1 MNRRTFLLQPGAA
14 AILAAVGPGG
24 TMAAAP
30 EGRPLRRDAE
40 IERRV
45 ARYVQVYD
53 SQGNHRTATAGDIA
67 AATWLQAEVR
77 AMGAGAQLEDFPID
91 RVDPGPAYVEVG
103 GRRID
108 GVPVFD
114 AAFSDAG
121 GIKGR
126 LGALGSDAEIALVE
140 SDPFV
145 LLEPQR
151 EQRSAVAEARKSKHK
166 AAIVLTRGSV
176 PGVFLLNAIGF
187 MSPSGPPMLQVSSV
201 DSERLKRHAARLDEA
216 TVVVQAGRTPTQA
229 SNVVVSFAGKDP
241 SLAPLVVS
249 TPRSGW
255 WQCAGERGGG
265 IACWLESIRAVAAAR
280 PERDVVCVAF
290 SGHET
295 GFIGIDD
302 FLARRP
308 GLAKR
313 AALWMHYGTNIGVPD
328 QENLVNVSEPAVSRS
343 LSDALEAKGLGIDH
357 LAAAGVL
364 PRGEARTIHR
374 AGARYLSL
382 VCGTDYFHHP
392 ADRWP
397 EAVDVARLGAY
408 ASAFSAMVAEVAMR
422 KT

>member
-67 AATWLQAEVR
+67 AAMWLQAEVR
-77 AMGAGAQLEDFPID
+77 AIGPAAQLEDFPID

-216 TVVVQAGRTPTQA
+216 TVVVQAARTPTHA

-308 GLAKR
+308 GLAK
-313 AALWMHYGTNIGVPD
+313 
-328 QENLVNVSEPAVSRS
+328 
-343 LSDALEAKGLGIDH
+343 
-357 LAAAGVL
+357 
-364 PRGEARTIHR
+364 
-374 AGARYLSL
+374 
-382 VCGTDYFHHP
+382 
-392 ADRWP
+392 
-397 EAVDVARLGAY
+397 
-408 ASAFSAMVAEVAMR
+408 
-422 KT
+422 

>member
-1 MNRRTFLLQPGAA
+1 MNRRAFLVRPAATAIVA
-14 AILAAVGPGG
+14 AISPSF
-24 TMAAAP
+24 TMAASTSD
-30 EGRPLRRDAE
+30 RPLRRDAA

-45 ARYVQVYD
+45 AQYVQAYD

-67 AATWLQAEVR
+67 AAQWLQAEIR
-77 AMGAGAQLEDFPID
+77 AMGVTPQLEDFAID
-91 RVDPGPAYVEVG
+91 RVDPGPAYLEIG

-114 AAFSDAG
+114 AAFTDAA

-126 LGALGSDAEIALVE
+126 LGSLGSEAEIALVE

-176 PGVFLLNAIGF
+176 PGVFLLNAISF
-187 MSPSGPPMLQVSSV
+187 MNPSGPPMLQVSSV
-201 DSERLKRHAARLDEA
+201 ESERLKRHAAKLDEV
-216 TVVVQAGRTPTQA
+216 TLVVQAGRTPTHG
-229 SNVVVSFAGKDP
+229 SNVVAAVAGREP
-241 SLAPLVVS
+241 SLRPLVVS

-265 IACWLESIRAVAAAR
+265 IACWLESIRAVASVR
-280 PERDVVCVAF
+280 PERDVLFAAF

-302 FLARRP
+302 YLARRTD
-308 GLAKR
+308 LARR
-313 AALWMHYGTNIGVPD
+313 AELWIHYGTNIGVRY
-328 QENLVNVSEPAVSRS
+328 QENLLNVSEPSIARWAAE
-343 LSDALEAKGLGIDH
+343 ALEASGLGIDH
-357 LAAAGVL
+357 LAEPGVL

-374 AGARYLSL
+374 GGARYLSI
-382 VCGTDYFHHP
+382 VCGTELFHHP

-397 EAVDVARLGAY
+397 EAVDVGRLGAY
-408 ASAFSAMVAEVAMR
+408 AAAFSTMAAELATR
-422 KT
+422 KA